1 MSRRFLGW
9 SAAILLCTLGAARA
23 FQNLTLNGQ
32 PAVTVTRGDPVLVSG
47 FFAAPGDTAVMRIY
61 YDLNNNGTLDADDPL
76 LDRSFLWDGSWADL
90 DETANGQYQDT
101 LKTEGIPQGTY
112 FLQATDPGGAAQ
124 ATLTVVESQTGIQV
138 TGTVAVPPLTPGLLV
153 FFLPA
158 DSGQTLPPF
167 NGFTNHLGTFSLWL
181 PPEYEGTHWIPM
193 VYDFLVQ
200 APGFVSPLNFDDTV
214 TITAPVTTVN
224 LSLLPSDGTEI
235 QGTLQDDAG
244 DPLPIDS
251 VTVFTFGMYTNF
263 VDTSYA
269 LATARVLG
277 GSFTLQVMGPFGFYQ
292 VSPLSYEPYVPRY
305 LAPGEQ
311 LVILTGS
318 SAQTTLTAYQ
328 TNATIT
334 GHVYFDDN
342 QPADGIQL
350 MGDGYIMGNP
360 FAAGHTYTGTY
371 SDGHYEMWVSSS
383 LAEYEVSVDPST
395 VPDSFYVAEGTQTV
409 APGATGVDFHLYP
422 MAVAESP
429 APRPSLMLSG
439 LQGVVRRRLAFTL
452 ETSRDLDLQVD
463 LYNAAGRRV
472 ARLGTVHLTP
482 GTHAL
487 SYTLPTSLP
496 GGTYLLVLQDSHRI
510 LRTHRF
516 VKVE

>member
-1 MSRRFLGW
+1 MVRKFVGWGFLV
-9 SAAILLCTLGAARA
+9 LLGALGTARA
-23 FQNLTLNGQ
+23 FHDLTLNGQ

-153 FFLPA
+153 FFFPA

-167 NGFTNHLGTFSLWL
+167 SGFTNHLGTFSLWV
-181 PPEYEGTHWIPM
+181 PPEYEGTHWIPWVFDM
-193 VYDFLVQ
+193 LVQ
-200 APGFVSPLNFDDTV
+200 APGFVSPLDFEDTV

-224 LSLLPSDGTEI
+224 LSLQPSDGTEI

-292 VSPLSYEPYVPRY
+292 VASLSYDPYVPRY

-311 LVILTGS
+311 LVILTGGS
-318 SAQTTLTAYQ
+318 VQTTLTAYR

-334 GHVYFDDN
+334 GHVYFNDDE
-342 QPADGIQL
+342 PADGIHL
-350 MGDGYIMGNP
+350 LGYGNIPGNP

-383 LAEYEVSVDPST
+383 LAEYQVSVDEST
-395 VPDSFYVAEGTQTV
+395 VPDSFYVAEGTQIV

-429 APRPSLMLSG
+429 APRPSLTLSG
-439 LQGVVRRRLAFTL
+439 LPGVVRRRLAFTL
-452 ETSRDLDLQVD
+452 ETPRDLDLRVD

-487 SYTLPTSLP
+487 SYDLPASLP
-496 GGTYLLVLQDSHRI
+496 SGTYLLVLQGPHRI